1 MIILL
6 FFAFLAGIVTILSP
20 CILPV
25 LPVVLSGSVGGGKAR
40 PLGIIT
46 GFMASFT
53 FFTLALSALVR
64 LLGISPD
71 ILRYVA
77 AGMILAFGLV
87 MVVPLFK
94 TAFMRLVSG
103 LSRVG
108 SGSQV
113 SSTGGNRGYLSGLVL
128 GLSLGLVWTPCVGP
142 IMASV
147 ITLALTSSVDLGA
160 VFITIA
166 YSLGTSIPLFLIML
180 GGRGL
185 LTRVPFLT
193 RHTDTIQKVFGGL
206 MILTAV
212 ALFTGLDRLF
222 QTALLQAFPG
232 YGAGLTSIENQGAVL
247 NAISARDK
255 GNGLPPAVNA
265 EIQSPLLMTLSMGG
279 SWINSKPLTP
289 ADLEGKVVL
298 VDFWT
303 YSCVNCIRT
312 FPYLKAWYA
321 DYKDRGFVIIGVHT
335 PEFAFERE
343 TANVSQAAAQF
354 GIKYPVVQ
362 DNDYKIWNSFH
373 NRYWPAHYL
382 FDRMGVL
389 RYEHFGEG
397 EYDKTEEEIQKL
409 LGGTGTALAANS
421 IAPTLPT
428 TVDLTP
434 ETYLGYDRAARFAS
448 PEAGAHDH
456 AVTYSFPASLSSGQ
470 WALEGSWVQGGQALH
485 AAGPGAIELSFH
497 ARHVY
502 LVLGPVEGSL
512 PPVLTVTVNGRPAD
526 TADVKNGKLQIGE
539 YRLYTLYDGNA
550 PIDGIVKIET
560 PGPVAAY
567 AFTFG

>member
-6 FFAFLAGIVTILSP
+6 FYAFLAGIVTILSP

-25 LPVVLSGSVGGGKAR
+25 LPVVLSGSVGGGKTR

-46 GFMASFT
+46 GFVASFT
-53 FFTLALSALVR
+53 FFTLALSTLVR

-87 MVVPLFK
+87 MVIPPLK
-94 TAFMRLVSG
+94 NAFMRLVSG
-103 LSRVG
+103 LTRVG

-113 SSTGGNRGYLSGLVL
+113 SPLGGNRGYLSGLVL

-147 ITLALTSSVDLGA
+147 ITLALTSNVDLGA

-185 LTRVPFLT
+185 LQRVPFLT
-193 RHTDTIQKVFGGL
+193 RHVKGIQIVFGGL
-206 MILTAV
+206 MIVTAV
-212 ALFTGLDRLF
+212 ALFTGADRLF
-222 QTALLQAFPG
+222 QTFILQAFPG
-232 YGAGLTSIENQGAVL
+232 YGAGLTSVENQGAVL

-255 GNGLPPAVNA
+255 GNGPPPAVNA
-265 EIQSPLLMTLSMGG
+265 GIQSPLLMTLSLGG
-279 SWINSKPLTP
+279 PWINSPPLTA
-289 ADLEGKVVL
+289 ADLKGKVVL

-321 DYKDRGFVIIGVHT
+321 KYKDRGLVIIGVHT
-335 PEFAFERE
+335 PEFAFERD

-354 GIKYPVVQ
+354 GLAYPIVQ
-362 DNDYKIWNSFH
+362 DNDYKIWNAFH
-373 NRYWPAHYL
+373 NSYWPAHYL
-382 FDRMGVL
+382 FDRMGAL

-397 EYDKTEEEIQKL
+397 EYDRTESEIRKL
-409 LGGTGTALAANS
+409 LGEKSGPLAANS

-428 TVDLTP
+428 TADLTP
-434 ETYLGYDRAARFAS
+434 ETYLGYDRAARFAN
-448 PEAGAHDH
+448 PGTGAHDK
-456 AVTYSFPASLSSGQ
+456 AVDYALPGSLSRGQ
-470 WALEGSWVQGGQALH
+470 WAIGGRWTQGGQALT
-485 AAGPGAIELSFH
+485 AAGPGTIELSFH
-497 ARHVY
+497 AKHVY
-502 LVLGPVEGSL
+502 LVLGPVVGSP
-512 PPVLTVTVNGRPAD
+512 PPVLTVTVNGRPTN

-539 YRLYTLYDGNA
+539 YRLYTLFDGSA
-550 PIDGIVKIET
+550 PIDGTVKIET